1 MPTSMTAGHLRRLL
15 SDLNFL
21 IPRIPAPRLKLICLA
36 LHIIIIAGVK
46 DSGVRVESG
55 QEAIDILDAV
65 AKNRMPQKEA
75 LRDLQTLQKGD

>member
-1 MPTSMTAGHLRRLL
+1 MTHGHLRRLL
-15 SDLNFL
+15 TDLNFL

-65 AKNRMPQKEA
+65 AKDRMSHKDA
-75 LRDLQTLQKGD
+75 LKNLQNLQKGE

>member
-1 MPTSMTAGHLRRLL
+1 MTAGHLRRLL

-21 IPRIPAPRLKLICLA
+21 IPRIPAPRLKLICSA

-55 QEAIDILDAV
+55 QGAIDILDAV
-65 AKNRMPQKEA
+65 AKDRMSHKDA
-75 LRDLQTLQKGD
+75 LKNLQILQKGE

>member
-1 MPTSMTAGHLRRLL
+1 MTAGHLRRLL
-15 SDLNFL
+15 TDLNFL

-46 DSGVRVESG
+46 NSGVQVESG

-65 AKNRMPQKEA
+65 AKNRMSQKDA
-75 LRDLQTLQKGD
+75 LKNLQILQKGD

>member
-1 MPTSMTAGHLRRLL
+1 MTAGHLRRLL

-46 DSGVRVESG
+46 NSGVRVESG

-65 AKNRMPQKEA
+65 AKDRMLHKDA
-75 LRDLQTLQKGD
+75 LESLQSLQKGEGI